1 MMFEEK
7 YFSCNI
13 LLPGPLPDQISW
25 PDVMVDLTSWD
36 INLIFLIKPLFLHQ
50 QKEKNL
56 NTLKT
61 RREVKIKE
69 KAFFITFLG
78 LLLRQIKQ
86 FFLKVRAGLYVKYN
100 RNFNF
105 DTYIDTKAASY
116 TLNENYKKFF
126 EKIQIEKSE
135 FKKLHIIIRQNIHT

>member
-69 KAFFITFLG
+69 KVFFITFLG

-116 TLNENYKKFF
+116 TLNENYKTFF